1 MHWHLTAFES
11 GADAATGTG
20 HLTLV
25 AFAGG
30 FAMAGAFSAA
40 DTLAALA
47 GTRAVFCVLEQHD
60 DRKGKLLEVGSA

>member
-1 MHWHLTAFES
+1 MHGHLTAFK
-11 GADAATGTG
+11 ARANTAAGTS
-20 HLTLV
+20 HLALV

-40 DTLAALA
+40 DTLAALT

-60 DRKGKLLEVGSA
+60 DRKGKLLEMGSA